1 MEELR
6 RKQPYQSGLLHN
18 DGKTPGLNSM
28 RAGRWD
34 PGEAQ
39 QIEIEPP
46 GQFRTGQPFWQLSRA
61 ARVWRTQGAVGN
73 GCKSQGNGLE
83 DSRHEGRQLE
93 APVYIRPPDALAGG
107 IGDSP

>member
-1 MEELR
+1 
-6 RKQPYQSGLLHN
+6 
-18 DGKTPGLNSM
+18 M

-73 GCKSQGNGLE
+73 GCRSQGNRLG
-83 DSRHEGRQLE
+83 DGSIGRHEGTQLE
-93 APVYIRPPDALAGG
+93 ASVYIRPPDALAGG
-107 IGDSP
+107 IDDSP